1 VRDTRGDCLT
11 VTFRSEGSWSQG
23 LTVGGAGKT
32 SEDEVLLSERTTEP
46 FPGLSNRGSSLG
58 WVLEHSSE
66 TSLPS
71 SPSNEP

>member
-1 VRDTRGDCLT
+1 LT
-11 VTFRSEGSWSQG
+11 VSFRSEGSWSQG
-23 LTVGGAGKT
+23 STVGGAGKT

-46 FPGLSNRGSSLG
+46 FPGLSNRDLSLG
-58 WVLEHSSE
+58 WVLEYSSE